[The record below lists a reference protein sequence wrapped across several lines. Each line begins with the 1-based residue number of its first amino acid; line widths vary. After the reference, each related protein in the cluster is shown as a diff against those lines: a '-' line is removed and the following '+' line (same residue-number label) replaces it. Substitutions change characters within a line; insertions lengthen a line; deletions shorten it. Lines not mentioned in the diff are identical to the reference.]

1 MAKRRISNQKVSQIA
16 EERMSRLTALSVDAL
31 KSGRKDRAVRY
42 VELAMAIGRKSR
54 TKMPGSFRFCK
65 KCRIPLVPGINLQIR
80 LNNDVITHTC
90 KECGHV
96 KRIPYRKEK
105 RI

>member
-16 EERMSRLTALSVDAL
+16 QERISRLTALSVDAL

-42 VELAMAIGRKSR
+42 VEIALAICRKSKI
-54 TKMPGSFRFCK
+54 KMPGQFRYCK

-80 LNNDVITHTC
+80 LNNDVMTHTC
-90 KECGHV
+90 TECGHI